1 VKEFD
6 GSAMYAAWS
15 ARRKA
20 RVQDEKMW
28 DYAHHDARL
37 MADIM
42 RAIDD
47 SSEAGKWHLRA

>member
-1 VKEFD
+1 V
-6 GSAMYAAWS
+6 YAAWS

-20 RVQDEKMW
+20 RLNDEKMW
-28 DYAHHDARL
+28 DYARQDARL

-47 SSEAGKWHLRA
+47 TPEAGKWHLRA